1 MNVFSQDW
9 FVIPFV
15 GISVFI
21 LSFLYNEKIINWLKH
36 RSLGQKEE
44 VIRLMRLMYI
54 EVDEKKVTIAML
66 LCSFGVGFLFF
77 IAFWP
82 NLIVGLIF
90 GGAVTI
96 GGWSIPKMIMLQL
109 YEKRC
114 TRFVDQMVDGLTL
127 MANGIK
133 AGLSP
138 VQSMERVRLNLP
150 PPMSQEFGDMLKSI
164 NLLGQSQQQALNELA
179 LRIPRP
185 DVVMFTTAINI
196 LDEAGGNMGET
207 FQTIVSTIR
216 ERQKVERKIEALTAQ
231 SLMQGII
238 ITMVP
243 FIMLIVFALTD
254 PGYIKPLFT
263 TVPGVFALLIML
275 GLQITGGLMIK
286 KIVKINV

>member
-1 MNVFSQDW
+1 MNIFSQDW

-15 GISVFI
+15 GICVFI
-21 LSFLYNEKIINWLKH
+21 LSFIYNEKVINWLKH
-36 RSLGQKEE
+36 RSLGQREE
-44 VIRLMRLMYI
+44 VLRLMRLMYI
-54 EVDEKKVTIAML
+54 EVDEKKVTTAML
-66 LCSFGVGFLFF
+66 LCSFGVGFIFF
-77 IAFWP
+77 LALWP
-82 NLIVGLIF
+82 NLILGVVIGS
-90 GGAVTI
+90 AVTI
-96 GGWSIPKMIMLQL
+96 AGWSIPKFVMVQL

-114 TRFVDQMVDGLTL
+114 TKFVDQMVDGLTL

-179 LRIPRP
+179 IRIPRP
-185 DVVMFTTAINI
+185 DVIMFTTAINI

-254 PGYIKPLFT
+254 PNYIKPLFT
-263 TVPGVFALLIML
+263 TVPGIFALIIML

>member
-1 MNVFSQDW
+1 MNIFSQDW

-21 LSFLYNEKIINWLKH
+21 LSFIYNEKVINWLKH
-36 RSLGQKEE
+36 RSLGQREE
-44 VIRLMRLMYI
+44 VLRLMRLMYI
-54 EVDEKKVTIAML
+54 EVDEKKVTTAML
-66 LCSFGVGFLFF
+66 LCSFGVGFIFF
-77 IAFWP
+77 LALWP
-82 NLIVGLIF
+82 NLILGVIVGS
-90 GGAVTI
+90 AVTI
-96 GGWSIPKMIMLQL
+96 AGWSIPKFVMVQL

-114 TRFVDQMVDGLTL
+114 TKFVDQMVDGLTL

-179 LRIPRP
+179 IRIPRP
-185 DVVMFTTAINI
+185 DVIMFTTAINI

-254 PGYIKPLFT
+254 PNYIKPLFT
-263 TVPGVFALLIML
+263 TVPGIFALIIML

>member
-1 MNVFSQDW
+1 MNIFSHDW

-15 GISVFI
+15 GISVFV
-21 LSFLYNEKIINWLKH
+21 LSFIYNEKVINWLKH
-36 RSLGQKEE
+36 RSLGQREE
-44 VIRLMRLMYI
+44 VLRLMRLMYI
-54 EVDEKKVTIAML
+54 EVEEKKVTTAML
-66 LCSFGVGFLFF
+66 LCSFGIGFLFF
-77 IAFWP
+77 LALWP
-82 NLIVGLIF
+82 NLFAGLIF
-90 GGAVTI
+90 GSAATI
-96 GGWSIPKMIMLQL
+96 AGWSIPKFIMVNL

-164 NLLGQSQQQALNELA
+164 NLLGQSQQQALNDLA

-185 DVVMFTTAINI
+185 DVIMFTTAINI

-216 ERQKVERKIEALTAQ
+216 ERQKVEKKIEALTAQ
-231 SLMQGII
+231 SLMQGVI

-254 PGYIKPLFT
+254 PNYIKPLFT
-263 TVPGVFALLIML
+263 TVPGVFALIIML
-275 GLQITGGLMIK
+275 ALQIIGGLMIK